1 MNAQILTIRAIA
13 TSKIATTAPIM
24 NALLPRKTKEKT
36 PNSAIRMSA
45 VTLALL
51 LINDSDSVG
60 VKMGEGATLP
70 PHQGSAFAARVG
82 GRNKSTDC
90 PARIPRDASA
100 TEGADQATASR
111 TAGLVEFDVRQF
123 KGVLLG
129 FLAYHYPTLT
139 LASELAHARC
149 PHWGP

>member
-70 PHQGSAFAARVG
+70 PIRGQLLQPGWGGETKAQTVQPEYHGTHQQPKVPTKPLPAAPLVSSSSMSDSSKGS
-82 GRNKSTDC
+82 
-90 PARIPRDASA
+90 
-100 TEGADQATASR
+100 
-111 TAGLVEFDVRQF
+111 
-123 KGVLLG
+123 
-129 FLAYHYPTLT
+129 
-139 LASELAHARC
+139 
-149 PHWGP
+149 

>member
-1 MNAQILTIRAIA
+1 MN
-13 TSKIATTAPIM
+13 KP
-24 NALLPRKTKEKT
+24 
-36 PNSAIRMSA
+36 
-45 VTLALL
+45 LALL

-60 VKMGEGATLP
+60 VKMGEGATL

-100 TEGADQATASR
+100 AEGADQATASR

-129 FLAYHYPTLT
+129 LPAYHYPTLT
-139 LASELAHARC
+139 PASELTQARC
-149 PHWGP
+149 PHWAPEWMRW